1 MKFHDLA
8 ALTKEGQPGLAFQSE
23 DGQWRVSASDM
34 GSPPFT
40 WYVWQR
46 RRATW
51 VHRLSWLALASAE
64 EAQGVAAFLATAPL
78 ALSPILLRDR
88 VEWAVRRGATAALA
102 YASVRIGEA
111 IMRRARERVVR
122 DLAGRVSDE

>member
-1 MKFHDLA
+1 MKFVDLVH
-8 ALTKEGQPGLAFQSE
+8 LTGEGQAGLAYQSE

-40 WYVWQR
+40 WCVWQR
-46 RRATW
+46 RRASW
-51 VHRLSWLALASAE
+51 MRRLPWLALASAE
-64 EAQGVAAFLATAPL
+64 EAQGVAAFLATTPL
-78 ALSPILLRDR
+78 ALSPLLLRDR

-122 DLAGRVSDE
+122 DLAGRVADE